1 MGTHLEP
8 PKSSKPII
16 ASSFEIDPEYI
27 EFIQKQPFSGEG
39 EENPYTH
46 LREFYRVCDLL
57 RIEGMSDETLKWKL
71 FPFSLTGKARH
82 WYKLKVGSVH
92 GDWKELYSSFL
103 SKYFPIS
110 KVVEL
115 RREIL
120 SFRQLEEESLGK
132 SWDRFINL
140 TLTGPKLSIPEEV
153 LLIHFFEGLS
163 RKNKQTLHAASGG
176 SFHHLSA
183 SEAWNLIDLMS
194 GKSPSF
200 YIPEKEKE
208 PVPRQEEEVSIARS
222 QPLQSQTLAIDPKP
236 SIPQNSPREEGIPTL
251 NLLDAD
257 GLDFWFYKR
266 PSSRDN
272 SNHCNNVSLREC
284 PGSYHEEVEDDISSE
299 GELSH
304 IDNSIY
310 SPSMFTSSKSILDLR
325 DPSYPSSF
333 QSHDDPSNSP
343 RRPNHRSHE
352 DHKDGMSSNAI
363 EGELSHIENSNT
375 SPILITS
382 SKWLECVEWMDKEEA
397 LMGSDFGSISNGEFL
412 TPFEDEIHPT
422 TEEDIGETNP
432 GETPN
437 IQIGDEDNINEHG
450 IYFIATSFT
459 PCSYATSSQSIGLSD
474 ITTLEISNPLF
485 LSIYKNFKRAVVD
498 AYVYNKYCRSR

>member
-1 MGTHLEP
+1 MNSNMSIYEFHRPTGTHLEP

-27 EFIQKQPFSGEG
+27 EFVQKQPFSGEG

-71 FPFSLTGKARH
+71 FPFSLTRKARH

-103 SKYFPIS
+103 SKYFPIP

-163 RKNKQTLHAASGG
+163 KANKQTVNTASRG
-176 SFHHLSA
+176 SFYHLPA

-194 GKSPSF
+194 GKSPSI

-208 PVPRQEEEVSIARS
+208 PVPRQEEEVSIAIL

-251 NLLDAD
+251 NLSDAD
-257 GLDFWFYKR
+257 GLDFWFHKR
-266 PSSRDN
+266 PSSREN
-272 SNHCNNVSLREC
+272 SNPRNNGSLREC
-284 PGSYHEEVEDDISSE
+284 PGSCYEEVEDD
-299 GELSH
+299 
-304 IDNSIY
+304 
-310 SPSMFTSSKSILDLR
+310 TSSK
-325 DPSYPSSF
+325 
-333 QSHDDPSNSP
+333 
-343 RRPNHRSHE
+343 
-352 DHKDGMSSNAI
+352 
-363 EGELSHIENSNT
+363 GELSHIENSNT
-375 SPILITS
+375 SPFLITS

-397 LMGSDFGSISNGEFL
+397 LMDSDFGSISNGEFL

-422 TEEDIGETNP
+422 IEEDISETNP
-432 GETPN
+432 GETLN

-459 PCSYATSSQSIGLSD
+459 PCSYATSSQSIGLSN
-474 ITTLEISNPLF
+474 ITTFEISNPLF